1 MYLLEGQIC
10 NKYYL
15 KRINLNIK
23 IYSKGEN
30 VLEKQSKKIEN
41 LSKSNDKYELKV
53 GDMTV
58 EIVYSKNNKS
68 FNECMLN
75 ILKQKT

>member
-1 MYLLEGQIC
+1 MIKTQ
-10 NKYYL
+10 NQTNPKYSFGKS
-15 KRINLNIK
+15 KRVLAGIVDEDINISKSAHIK
-23 IYSKGEN
+23 N
-30 VLEKQSKKIEN
+30 
-41 LSKSNDKYELKV
+41 SKSNDKYELKV